1 MATAVGV
8 GLLATTTGRARTK
21 KLRDNVSNN
30 DVVMKNFK
38 KHGGFRK
45 IPGGRT
51 SLYEMEYAQN
61 PTPTWVGAAGQVSLQ
76 ATNEL
81 DAAEFQWKYQ
91 LGSVTFTI
99 AEQRMNK
106 GEEFINLVAGKYR
119 VLEASMKNDFQNG
132 LLSDGT
138 GFGGLE
144 IGGLALLLSKTPAV
158 GVVGGIDR
166 SQADAE
172 FYRNY
177 AFNSATSW
185 SLGEI
190 NAGNIKKAYDT
201 AINNTIR
208 NGDRI
213 KFGIAGNDHYEALS
227 QVCQSI
233 QRTMTDKEASVGY
246 DSDILNY
253 RGIPIYYGGGI
264 SYTGVTG
271 DLVDDKTTYLVNPME
286 RGCEIV
292 FQEDSMFDLLEE
304 KQSIDQAVMT
314 QLIFN
319 MCYMGGNFLRG
330 SAVVFDPEA

>member
-1 MATAVGV
+1 MATQVGV

-51 SLYEMEYAQN
+51 ALYEMEYAQN

-81 DAAEFQWKYQ
+81 DAAEYLWKYQ

-99 AEQRMNK
+99 AEQRQNK
-106 GEEFINLVAGKYR
+106 GEQFIDLVGGKYS
-119 VLEASMKNDFQNG
+119 VLEASMRNDFQTG
-132 LLSDGT
+132 LLSNGA
-138 GFGGLE
+138 GFGGLQ
-144 IGGLALLLSKTPAV
+144 IGGLALLISKTPTV
-158 GVVGGIDR
+158 GEVGGIDR
-166 SQADAE
+166 ADADAA

-177 AFNSATSW
+177 AFNTATDW
-185 SLGEI
+185 TLGEI
-190 NAGNIKKAYDT
+190 NSGNIKQGYDKV
-201 AINNTIR
+201 INNTIR
-208 NGDRI
+208 GGDRV

-227 QVCQSI
+227 SVGQSI
-233 QRTMTDKEASVGY
+233 QRTMSDKEASIGY
-246 DSDILNY
+246 ESDALVY
-253 RGIPIYYGGGI
+253 RGINFYYGGGI
-264 SYTGVTG
+264 SFNG
-271 DLVDDKTTYLVNPME
+271 DNLVEDKLTYFINPME
-286 RGCEIV
+286 KGCEIV
-292 FQEDSMFDLLEE
+292 FQEDSFFDLLEE

-319 MCYMGGNFLRG
+319 MCFMGGNFLRG
-330 SAVVFDPEA
+330 NGVLFDPE